1 MTEITLP
8 SYLQNV
14 QSTNSAAIAEAAQ
27 GPRARVSLENK
38 RFTLIEGEESKPP
51 VKSLDVVILGFYP
64 SDKTFNKQYREKA
77 YNPKT
82 NRGESP
88 DCASDGIRPFA
99 WVEKPIHTDCATCP
113 FNQFGSDVNGGKGK
127 RCRDSKT
134 VYVALPDDLNKIY
147 MVNMAYSNWV
157 ALATYVKSGTMGAPI
172 EAAITKLTFDED
184 AAIAILKFELAGFL
198 PEAGALE
205 AMKIAKD
212 KDFLP
217 SPSSSQTSLPPP
229 SKPVQAALV
238 ADDSTVVADVKPTA
252 SKTDSKSVLE
262 DWD

>member
-1 MTEITLP
+1 MSEITLP

-14 QSTNSAAIAEAAQ
+14 ESSNSAAIAEAAQ
-27 GPRARVSLENK
+27 GPRARISLENK
-38 RFTLIEGEESKPP
+38 RFTLIEGEESKKPE
-51 VKSLDVVILGFYP
+51 KSLDVVILGFYP
-64 SDKTFNKQYREKA
+64 SDRTFNKQYREKA

-82 NRGESP
+82 NRGEAP
-88 DCASDGIRPFA
+88 DCASDGVRPFS
-99 WVEKPIHTDCATCP
+99 WVEKPVHSDCASCP

-134 VYVALPDDLNKIY
+134 VYVALPDDLEKIY
-147 MVNMAYSNWV
+147 MLNMAYSNWV
-157 ALATYVKSGTMGAPI
+157 ALATYTKSGTMGAPI

-198 PEAGALE
+198 PEAKALE
-205 AMKIAKD
+205 AMKIAKL

-217 SPSSSQTSLPPP
+217 TGNSQPALPPAAKP
-229 SKPVQAALV
+229 SAPALV
-238 ADDSTVVADVKPTA
+238 AEDTSVVADVSPSAPT
-252 SKTDSKSVLE
+252 KSVLE